1 MGLRQRSKIKKS
13 TLFFVTTSI
22 LNHKR
27 LFNSVEYIAKIEDI
41 LFRTAKAKD
50 IILMGYVI
58 MPNHIHLLV
67 GANRGGVQLSKF
79 MHSLKGRIRKDL
91 FGDQK
96 IWQDRFDD
104 VVITGEKQFR
114 IKLEY
119 IHNNPV
125 RAGLSDTQEN
135 WYGSSALAWRTRE
148 SEFICFNFNWQ
159 G

>member
-1 MGLRQRSKIKKS
+1 MGLRQRSKINQS

-22 LNHKR
+22 LNHKK
-27 LFNSVEYIAKIEDI
+27 LFNPENIKKAEDI
-41 LFRTAKAKD
+41 LFRTAKEKK

-58 MPNHIHLLV
+58 MPNHIHLLA
-67 GANRGGVQLSKF
+67 GAIKGGSQLSEF

-91 FGDQK
+91 FGDKK

-104 VVITGEKQFR
+104 VVITSEKQFK

-125 RAGLSDTQEN
+125 RAGISDPKIG
-135 WYGSSALAWRTRE
+135 WKYSSALAWERRE
-148 SEFICFNFNWQ
+148 SEFICFDFDWQ
-159 G
+159 E